1 MPLTPLR
8 CLLSTPTHHL
18 YTRTIHLFP
27 IVPVRILEVLV
38 LFLLREAGMKLVW
51 CPEMASKAYIDGV
64 RALAGHDLAGAA
76 ADVAELVSA
85 MAGGWNARLIVEAP
99 DSAAPAAAA
108 TSLALAAAARR
119 TGGRYALVLPDRD
132 AAAASAAETAEVVV
146 GEADEAMAGLHGVD
160 LLVVDARRRDA
171 AAVLRAAR
179 PGARGMVVVRHGDG
193 RQRGA
198 KDLAASMAAGT
209 RVVRSV
215 YLPIGKGVEVL
226 HVGVGKG
233 PSLQNH
239 RDRRSTSRWIR
250 HVDHDTGEEHVFR
263 RQ

>member
-1 MPLTPLR
+1 
-8 CLLSTPTHHL
+8 
-18 YTRTIHLFP
+18 
-27 IVPVRILEVLV
+27 
-38 LFLLREAGMKLVW
+38 MKLVW

-64 RALAGHDLAGAA
+64 RALTDHDLAAGAA

-85 MAGGWNARLIVEAP
+85 MAGGWNARLVVEAP
-99 DSAAPAAAA
+99 DSTAAAAAA

-132 AAAASAAETAEVVV
+132 AAAAAAATAEVVV

-171 AAVLRAAR
+171 AGVLRAAR

-193 RQRGA
+193 RLRGA

-226 HVGVGKG
+226 HIGVGKG

-239 RDRRSTSRWIR
+239 RDSRSTSRWIR

>member
-1 MPLTPLR
+1 
-8 CLLSTPTHHL
+8 
-18 YTRTIHLFP
+18 
-27 IVPVRILEVLV
+27 
-38 LFLLREAGMKLVW
+38 MKLVW

-64 RALAGHDLAGAA
+64 RALADHDDVASAGA

-85 MAGGWNARLIVEAP
+85 LAGGWNASLVVEAP
-99 DSAAPAAAA
+99 DYAATTSPA

-119 TGGRYALVLPDRD
+119 TGARYALVLPDGD
-132 AAAASAAETAEVVV
+132 AAAYGGGDAEVVV

-171 AAVLRAAR
+171 AAVLRSAR
-179 PGARGMVVVRHGDG
+179 PGARGMVVVRHGGG
-193 RQRGA
+193 RQR
-198 KDLAASMAAGT
+198 KDYLATAASMAAGT

-233 PSLQNH
+233 PSLQS
-239 RDRRSTSRWIR
+239 RRAARSTSRWIR

>member
-85 MAGGWNARLIVEAP
+85 MAGGWNARLV
-99 DSAAPAAAA
+99 
-108 TSLALAAAARR
+108 
-119 TGGRYALVLPDRD
+119 
-132 AAAASAAETAEVVV
+132 
-146 GEADEAMAGLHGVD
+146 
-160 LLVVDARRRDA
+160 
-171 AAVLRAAR
+171 
-179 PGARGMVVVRHGDG
+179 
-193 RQRGA
+193 RGA